1 MKHSTKWGPA
11 VALVASVALLVSGSS
26 SASSSAATASPAAV
40 TPVTI
45 TFWHSYSEAGSEVQ
59 TITDNLIPRFEAEHP
74 GITVKQV
81 AIPYDSLHQKLLT
94 AAAGGDLPDVV
105 RLDLSWVA
113 ELANLGVLSKLNTE
127 MSDFTKYS
135 KLVFPGTLASNYFKG
150 SYYGLPL
157 DTNTRIMF
165 WNKAAFAK
173 AKISKAP
180 ATFAELVAD
189 APKLKKVGIY
199 VFGESGTGGWNTLP
213 WIWSGGGD
221 ITDAKFT
228 KSTGYLNSAKNI
240 ATVQMLVNMYK
251 KGYIPNLITGNK
263 SALGTS
269 DGLAKGKYAS
279 ILDGPW
285 MVPVMKGMYPNFKL
299 AMAPVPAGP
308 GGSVSVV
315 GGEDVAMMSTTTQKA
330 ASLELIRY
338 MLSPDWQLSMAKV
351 GQMPV
356 RKDLNAVLPSVQ
368 SYYKLF
374 AQQLLTAKPRIPSP
388 NWTKIDQIV
397 NDQMQRALNG
407 SMTVKAALTAA
418 AKAID
423 PLLVA

>member
-1 MKHSTKWGPA
+1 MA
-11 VALVASVALLVSGSS
+11 IAASVALLAAGFSSG
-26 SASSSAATASPAAV
+26 ASSAAT
-40 TPVTI
+40 PVTVK
-45 TFWHSYSEAGSEVQ
+45 FWHAYSEGGSEVK
-59 TITDNLIPRFEAEHP
+59 TITDILIPRFEAEHP

-105 RLDLSWVA
+105 RSDLAWVP
-113 ELANLGVLSKLNTE
+113 ELAKLGVLAPLSE
-127 MSDFTKYS
+127 VMSDFASYS
-135 KLVFPGTLASNYFKG
+135 KLVFPGTLATNYYKG
-150 SYYGLPL
+150 KYYGLPL
-157 DTNTRIMF
+157 DTNTRVMF

-173 AKISKAP
+173 AKISKPP
-180 ATFAELVAD
+180 ATFAELKAA

-199 VFGESGTGGWNTLP
+199 AFADSGTGGWGILP

-221 ITDAKFT
+221 ITDAKYT

-240 ATVQMLVNMYK
+240 ATVQMLVSMYK
-251 KGYIPNLITGNK
+251 SGYLPNLITKNK
-263 SALGTS
+263 SAIGTS
-269 DGLAKGKYAS
+269 DGLAKGKYAT

-285 MVPVMKGMYPNFKL
+285 MFPIMAGQYPDFKTATAL
-299 AMAPVPAGP
+299 VPAGP

-315 GGEDVAMMSTTTQKA
+315 GGEDVVMMSTTTQKE

-338 MLSPDWQLSMAKV
+338 MLSTDWQLSMAKV

-356 RKDLNAVLPSVQ
+356 RKDLSAILPSIQ
-368 SYYKLF
+368 PYYSIF
-374 AQQLLTAKPRIPSP
+374 AEQLKTAKPRIPSP
-388 NWTKIDQIV
+388 NWPKIDQIL
-397 NDQMQRALNG
+397 DDHIQRALNG

-423 PLLVA
+423 PLLTA

>member
-1 MKHSTKWGPA
+1 MHSFKKRKSA
-11 VALVASVALLVSGSS
+11 MASVAFAIAAVLGSS
-26 SASSSAATASPAAV
+26 FIAAPAQAA
-40 TPVTI
+40 PVTI
-45 TFWHSYSEAGSEVQ
+45 TFWHAYSEAGSEVK
-59 TITDNLIPRFEAEHP
+59 TITDILIPRFEALHP
-74 GITVKQV
+74 GIIVNQV

-105 RLDLSWVA
+105 RLDLSWIA
-113 ELANLGVLSKLNTE
+113 ELANLGVLAKLNVQ
-127 MSDFTKYS
+127 MSDFTKYT
-135 KLVFPGTLASNYFKG
+135 KLVFPGTLAANYFKG
-150 SYYGLPL
+150 NYYGLPL
-157 DTNTRIMF
+157 DTNTRVMF

-173 AKISKAP
+173 AKIAKAP
-180 ATFAELVAD
+180 ATFAQLVAD

-199 VFGESGTGGWNTLP
+199 AFGESGTGGWNTLP

-221 ITDAKFT
+221 ITNPKFT
-228 KSTGYLNSAKNI
+228 KSTGFLNSPKSI
-240 ATVQMLVNMYK
+240 AVVQMLVDMYK

-263 SALGTS
+263 SALGTT
-269 DGLAKGKYAS
+269 DGLAKGKYAT

-285 MVPVMKGMYPNFKL
+285 MVPIMASMYPHFKL

-315 GGEDVAMMSTTTQKA
+315 GGEDVAMMATTTQKA

-356 RKDLNAVLPSVQ
+356 RQDLNAVLPSVH
-368 SYYKLF
+368 SYYKIF
-374 AQQLLTAKPRIPSP
+374 AKQLLTAKPRIPSP
-388 NWTKIDQIV
+388 NWSKIDQIV
-397 NDQMQRALNG
+397 TDQMQKALTG

-423 PLLVA
+423 PLLVS